1 MNQAIAQLS
10 EQVLDAAQKKNV
22 ILIEGGRT
30 KGFYGNVAQ
39 STDAP
44 CVRLD
49 MTNVRGIVSYEPTEL
64 VVTALAGTPLQE
76 VIDTLAA
83 ANQVLAFDPPAFG
96 AQATIG
102 GCVAAGLAGPGRYAG
117 GPVKDYVLGTHLLTS
132 NGQVQKF
139 GGEVMKNVAGYD
151 VSRLLVGSMGMFG
164 ALTQVSVKVAPKP
177 QEVCTLQWE
186 LNEAQAL
193 KLCHSWRALP
203 LPVSATAWQ
212 ALEEGGSG
220 RLRVRLAGASASVK
234 SARQKLG
241 GEVLN
246 AAEAGTYWTD
256 LREQTQSFFA
266 TPVLWRLAAAP
277 GTPALD
283 LGPTLLE
290 WGGGQRW
297 VAADLDAA
305 TVRRVAEQAGGHATL
320 FRAPTAQAMLEQGG
334 VFHPLASGVLDV
346 VKRLKQEF
354 DPQGLFNPGRL
365 VTGL

>member
-1 MNQAIAQLS
+1 
-10 EQVLDAAQKKNV
+10 
-22 ILIEGGRT
+22 
-30 KGFYGNVAQ
+30 
-39 STDAP
+39 
-44 CVRLD
+44 
-49 MTNVRGIVSYEPTEL
+49 
-64 VVTALAGTPLQE
+64 
-76 VIDTLAA
+76 
-83 ANQVLAFDPPAFG
+83 
-96 AQATIG
+96 
-102 GCVAAGLAGPGRYAG
+102 
-117 GPVKDYVLGTHLLTS
+117 
-132 NGQVQKF
+132 
-139 GGEVMKNVAGYD
+139 MKNVAGYD

-212 ALEEGGSG
+212 ALDGGSG
-220 RLRVRLAGASASVK
+220 RLRVRLVGASASVK

-241 GEVLN
+241 GEVLSD
-246 AAEAGTYWTD
+246 AEADVYWSG

-266 TPVLWRLAAAP
+266 TPVLWRLAVAP

-283 LGPTLLE
+283 LGPTLIE

-297 VAADLDAA
+297 VAANLDAA
-305 TVRRVAEQAGGHATL
+305 TVRRIAAQAGGHATL
-320 FRAPTAQAMLEQGG
+320 FRASTAQAMLEQGG

>member
-1 MNQAIAQLS
+1 MNHAIAQLS

-30 KGFYGNVAQ
+30 KAFYGNAPQ
-39 STDAP
+39 LSTAP

-49 MTNVRGIVSYEPTEL
+49 MTSVRGIVSYEPTEL

-83 ANQVLAFDPPAFG
+83 ANQMLAFDPPAFG

-151 VSRLLVGSMGMFG
+151 VSRLLAGSMGMFG
-164 ALTQVSVKVAPKP
+164 VLTQVSVKVAPKP

-212 ALEEGGSG
+212 TLDGSSG

-241 GEVLN
+241 GEVLPN
-246 AAEAGTYWTD
+246 AQADAYWTD

-266 TPVLWRLAAAP
+266 TPVLWRLALAP

-283 LGPTLLE
+283 LGPTLIE

-305 TVRRVAEQAGGHATL
+305 TVRRVAAQAGGHATL
-320 FRAPTAQAMLEQGG
+320 FRASTAQTMLEQGG
-334 VFHPLASGVLDV
+334 VFHPLASGVLGV